1 MKDKNTAFLG
11 HPTGLGWLAAA
22 EFWERFSYYG
32 MQTLLVLYM
41 THYLLQSGHA
51 DGAWGFHGFQRFLE
65 TINGRP
71 LSGAA
76 LASATYGFYGSFV
89 YITPLLGGLLAD
101 RLTGRTAA
109 VTLGALLMVLGH
121 FLMAFNASFVIA
133 LLCLLIGV
141 GCFKGNIAAQ
151 VGDLYAPA
159 DLRRADAFQIYY
171 LGIQAAG
178 MIAPMVCSTLGEGYA
193 WHLGFGAAGIGML
206 IGLLVYLKGRPTFPK
221 EQFRRDGEVKR
232 APLTGRDVRA
242 LTILVLLVPVLALGL
257 LGNMQIF
264 GAYLLWAERSFHLVF
279 FGKTM
284 PVGWMVSLDGIIS
297 FLTIMASVMFWRW
310 YGKHRKEP
318 DEVSKISIGICIAAG
333 APLILATASAIVAS
347 TGQPVSLGW
356 AVAFHVVNDIG
367 FGNILPVMLALY
379 SRSAPKGWEG
389 LMVAISYLTLALAVY
404 LAGNL
409 GGYLG
414 TMPDTKFW
422 FIHVGMMLA
431 SAAILL
437 VVRRFAGKTLAPA

>member
-1 MKDKNTAFLG
+1 MKDRNTAFLG

-51 DGAWGFHGFQRFLE
+51 DGVWGFQGFRHFLE

-133 LLCLLIGV
+133 LLCLLVGV

-151 VGDLYAPA
+151 VGDLYAPS

-206 IGLLVYLKGRPTFPK
+206 IGLIVYLKGRPTFPK

-232 APLTGRDVRA
+232 PPLTARDARA
-242 LTILVLLVPVLALGL
+242 LTVLVLLVPVLALSL

-297 FLTIMASVMFWRW
+297 FGSITASVMFWRW
-310 YGKHRKEP
+310 YGKHRKKP
-318 DEVSKISIGICIAAG
+318 DEVSKISIGICVAAV
-333 APLILATASAIVAS
+333 APLILAAASAVVAG

-356 AVAFHVVNDIG
+356 AVAFHVVNDLG

-379 SRSAPKGWEG
+379 SRCAPKGWES

-404 LAGNL
+404 MAGNL

-422 FIHVGMMLA
+422 LIHVGAMLA

-437 VVRRFAGKTLAPA
+437 VVRRFTGKILAPA